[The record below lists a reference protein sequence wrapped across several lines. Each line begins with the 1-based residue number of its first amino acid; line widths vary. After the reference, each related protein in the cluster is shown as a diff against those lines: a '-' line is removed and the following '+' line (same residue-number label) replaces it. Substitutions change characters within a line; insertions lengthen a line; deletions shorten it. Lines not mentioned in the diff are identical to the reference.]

1 MLEILFLF
9 SIDLLGVD
17 LFYYIWYVYCN
28 KFIFMF
34 IYKWF
39 FFMVYNLILMYV
51 YKNDEGIK
59 IIESRIKLI
68 YLIGEIVYE
77 MNKMIV
83 C

>member
-1 MLEILFLF
+1 MFIVINLFLC
-9 SIDLLGVD
+9 
-17 LFYYIWYVYCN
+17 LFIN
-28 KFIFMF
+28 D
-34 IYKWF
+34 F
-39 FFMVYNLILMYV
+39 FLWYNLILMYV

-83 C
+83 Y

>member
-1 MLEILFLF
+1 MFIVINLFLC
-9 SIDLLGVD
+9 
-17 LFYYIWYVYCN
+17 LFIN
-28 KFIFMF
+28 D
-34 IYKWF
+34 F
-39 FFMVYNLILMYV
+39 FLWYNLILMYV

-68 YLIGEIVYE
+68 YLIGGIVYE

>member
-1 MLEILFLF
+1 MFIVINLFLC
-9 SIDLLGVD
+9 
-17 LFYYIWYVYCN
+17 LFIN
-28 KFIFMF
+28 D
-34 IYKWF
+34 F
-39 FFMVYNLILMYV
+39 FLWYNLILMYV

>member
-1 MLEILFLF
+1 MFIVINLFLC
-9 SIDLLGVD
+9 
-17 LFYYIWYVYCN
+17 LFIN
-28 KFIFMF
+28 D
-34 IYKWF
+34 F
-39 FFMVYNLILMYV
+39 FLWYNLILMYV

-59 IIESRIKLI
+59 IIELRIKLI